1 MLVMMTLLQG
11 FQAHYLTYIH
21 VHKGLLSFK
30 LFSWLLPITVN
41 ADSRGEVSAI
51 SPTPIL
57 PTTYQ
62 KSNFAYSAKNW
73 FFDTKTSSQCKQMKL
88 SFYNRREG
96 VLFPLCSSPEYLYL
110 GFKSPIVKILHL
122 FAR

>member
-1 MLVMMTLLQG
+1 M
-11 FQAHYLTYIH
+11 
-21 VHKGLLSFK
+21 SFK

-62 KSNFAYSAKNW
+62 KSNFAYSAKNC
-73 FFDTKTSSQCKQMKL
+73 FFDTKTLKQPMQATEIVFLQQKGRGAFPTLLKPRISLLGLQVTCREDTSFIWRIVAVAFVSLWFVQLDWSSQGY
-88 SFYNRREG
+88 SF
-96 VLFPLCSSPEYLYL
+96 
-110 GFKSPIVKILHL
+110 
-122 FAR
+122 